1 MLMCTSVLLQIFL
14 ERKEETMRE
23 TGPGRRNLSYLM
35 DFTVDLS
42 FIPSDKLGTSLQGK
56 IQKFAISFA
65 LIGIS

>member
-1 MLMCTSVLLQIFL
+1 MLLQIFL
-14 ERKEETMRE
+14 ERKEETMRKIR
-23 TGPGRRNLSYLM
+23 PGRRSLGYSM

-65 LIGIS
+65 LIDTS